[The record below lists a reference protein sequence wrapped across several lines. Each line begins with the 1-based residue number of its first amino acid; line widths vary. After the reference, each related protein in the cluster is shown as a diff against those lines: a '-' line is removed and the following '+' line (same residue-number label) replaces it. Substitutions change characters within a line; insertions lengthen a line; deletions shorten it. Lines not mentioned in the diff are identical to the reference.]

1 MPALTVCPVTGERH
15 VMHRAYKV
23 DGNLYYRG
31 QLLVPAKESSSAA
44 EA

>member
-1 MPALTVCPVTGERH
+1 MPTLTVCPVTGERH
-15 VMHRAYKV
+15 VMHRAYKI

-31 QLLVPAKESSSAA
+31 QLLIPSREAASAA